1 MTEEYNT
8 VLFSWYFKGFELL
21 RRYLAKHPVGVDFE
35 NLDLE
40 EVDKEMA
47 VDKASQFATPKGDV
61 PRDAPPPPAGDDATA
76 NT

>member
-1 MTEEYNT
+1 M
-8 VLFSWYFKGFELL
+8 
-21 RRYLAKHPVGVDFE
+21 DFE

-47 VDKASQFATPKGDV
+47 VDKASQFATLEGDA

>member
-1 MTEEYNT
+1 M
-8 VLFSWYFKGFELL
+8 
-21 RRYLAKHPVGVDFE
+21 DFE

-47 VDKASQFATPKGDV
+47 VDKASQFATLEGDA
-61 PRDAPPPPAGDDATA
+61 PRDAPPPLAGDDATA